1 MIRLLARIALVFTI
15 FATPAFA
22 APPFGVFKNIS
33 DLDQQVQSK
42 MQALQFDDVLK
53 VLDPS
58 GRSLSAEQ
66 RSKFVSSLTNYFLKP
81 LTQSAVLREELM
93 GGGFRRAMY
102 AYWEDDLPIY
112 LYVVTHQRGDEVWLL
127 QYDLQTTFSKAVD
140 NF

>member
-1 MIRLLARIALVFTI
+1 MFLKI
-15 FATPAFA
+15 F
-22 APPFGVFKNIS
+22 
-33 DLDQQVQSK
+33 
-42 MQALQFDDVLK
+42 VLK